1 MEILPKRHCV
11 FGNIFLWG
19 VHERQGYK
27 PGGERNKDYNEKIH
41 KIGIDDMYIGNSD
54 MWMWEKR

>member
-1 MEILPKRHCV
+1 MEILPKLHCV
-11 FGNIFLWG
+11 FGNILLWG

-27 PGGERNKDYNEKIH
+27 PGGARNKDYNEKIH

>member
-1 MEILPKRHCV
+1 MAI
-11 FGNIFLWG
+11 FFLWG

-54 MWMWEKR
+54 MWMWEKDKEEKQYR

>member
-1 MEILPKRHCV
+1 MHCV

-27 PGGERNKDYNEKIH
+27 PGDERNKDYNEKIH

>member
-1 MEILPKRHCV
+1 MEILPKMHCV

-41 KIGIDDMYIGNSD
+41 KIGIDVKCYNKVVTEVANKI
-54 MWMWEKR
+54 